1 MLAPVIAY
9 SENPPPSLMFMESAS
24 VYHSKAGLT
33 EPSGLT
39 ARLEGGYWVVSDDT
53 SSVFAID
60 KQGHLIERIDVD
72 PSVPDLEGV
81 AGISATQHLVLL
93 SEKDAAIV
101 EFNAE
106 SGRVTASHPILAMK
120 GGDSIDF
127 GKDGPEGIA
136 IDEKG
141 LVWVLVERPPQL
153 LQVSHGFDEI
163 ARIIDL
169 DSLPGFTGR
178 KPLQKVDASG
188 LAYDRS
194 RKALW
199 ILSDEGKAVFYIQAD
214 AKRAVRFDLIYGKK
228 DRKVRRVDNPEGIA
242 ISHDGSVLSI
252 VTDDGKSSR
261 LYRYEIQ

>member
-1 MLAPVIAY
+1 
-9 SENPPPSLMFMESAS
+9 
-24 VYHSKAGLT
+24 
-33 EPSGLT
+33 
-39 ARLEGGYWVVSDDT
+39 
-53 SSVFAID
+53 
-60 KQGHLIERIDVD
+60 
-72 PSVPDLEGV
+72 
-81 AGISATQHLVLL
+81 
-93 SEKDAAIV
+93 
-101 EFNAE
+101 
-106 SGRVTASHPILAMK
+106 
-120 GGDSIDF
+120 
-127 GKDGPEGIA
+127 
-136 IDEKG
+136 
-141 LVWVLVERPPQL
+141 

-214 AKRAVRFDLIYGKK
+214 AKRAVRIDLIYGKK
-228 DRKVRRVDNPEGIA
+228 DRKARRVDNPEGIA